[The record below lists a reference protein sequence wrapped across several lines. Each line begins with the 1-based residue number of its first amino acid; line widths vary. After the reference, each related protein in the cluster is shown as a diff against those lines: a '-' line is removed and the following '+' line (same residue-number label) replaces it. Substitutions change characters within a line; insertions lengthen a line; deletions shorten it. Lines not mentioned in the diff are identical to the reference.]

1 MRVRRTIKTWWLIA
15 AFVSG
20 FGLAMWAEDLAL
32 RWRNSLLE
40 FSAPH
45 LHFLTGQPLER
56 LHNGAQVP
64 FDFKISLYTG
74 TKSHLFKQIADRF
87 LVSYDVWGEQFSV
100 VKTQAPR
107 KLVDH
112 LDLIHAEEWC
122 LKQMTMD
129 PAGISDTEKLWA
141 RVEVRVP
148 QPDGKTVNPFGR
160 DSISE
165 SGINLSGLIELF
177 SRPPAT
183 QYHWATDAGPM
194 TLEEV
199 KRGNRRGS

>member
-1 MRVRRTIKTWWLIA
+1 MLVRTIKTWWLVA

-32 RWRNSLLE
+32 HWRNNYLE

-45 LHFLTGQPLER
+45 MHFLTGKPLER
-56 LHNGAQVP
+56 LQHGAQVP
-64 FDFKISLYTG
+64 FDFRISLYSG
-74 TKSHLFKQIADRF
+74 TRSHLFSQLAERF

-100 VKTQAPR
+100 VKTQSPR
-107 KLVDH
+107 SVVTH
-112 LDLIHAEEWC
+112 LDAAEAEAWC
-122 LKQMTMD
+122 LKQM
-129 PAGISDTEKLWA
+129 PVYPSGLSDAETIWA

-148 QPDGKTVNPFGR
+148 PTQSVNPFGR

-165 SGINLSGLIELF
+165 SGINLTGLIELF
-177 SRPPAT
+177 SRPPASA
-183 QYHWATDAGPM
+183 QPHWTLDAGPL

-199 KRGNRRGS
+199 KRSSRRGS

>member
-1 MRVRRTIKTWWLIA
+1 MLVRAIKTWWLIA

-32 RWRNSLLE
+32 SWRNNYLE

-45 LHFLTGQPLER
+45 MHFLTGKPLER
-56 LHNGAQVP
+56 LQHGAQVP

-74 TKSHLFKQIADRF
+74 TRSHLFSQLAERF

-100 VKTQAPR
+100 VKTQIPR
-107 KLVDH
+107 KQITH
-112 LDLIHAEEWC
+112 LDASDAEAWC
-122 LKQMTMD
+122 LKQMQVS
-129 PAGISDTEKLWA
+129 PAGISDTETLWA

-148 QPDGKTVNPFGR
+148 PDGRSANPFGR

-165 SGINLSGLIELF
+165 SGINLTGLIELF
-177 SRPPAT
+177 SRPPAST
-183 QYHWATDAGPM
+183 QPHWTLDAGPL
-194 TLEEV
+194 TIEEL
-199 KRGNRRGS
+199 KRGSRRGS

>member
-1 MRVRRTIKTWWLIA
+1 MLVRTIKTWWLVA

-32 RWRNSLLE
+32 NWRNNYLE

-45 LHFLTGQPLER
+45 MHFLTGKPLER
-56 LHNGAQVP
+56 LQHGAQVP
-64 FDFKISLYTG
+64 FDFKVSLFSG
-74 TKSHLFKQIADRF
+74 TKSHLFSQLAERF

-100 VKTQAPR
+100 VKTQSP
-107 KLVDH
+107 KSHISH
-112 LDLIHAEEWC
+112 LDAAEAEAWC
-122 LKQMTMD
+122 LKQM
-129 PAGISDTEKLWA
+129 PVNPVGLSDKESLWA

-148 QPDGKTVNPFGR
+148 PEKGANPFGK

-165 SGINLSGLIELF
+165 SGINLTGLIELF
-177 SRPPAT
+177 SRPPALA
-183 QYHWATDAGPM
+183 QPHWMEDTGPV
-194 TLEEV
+194 TIEEI

>member
-1 MRVRRTIKTWWLIA
+1 MLVRTIKTWWLVA

-32 RWRNSLLE
+32 SWRNNYLE
-40 FSAPH
+40 FSAQH
-45 LHFLTGQPLER
+45 MHFLTGKSLER
-56 LHNGAQVP
+56 LQHGAQVP
-64 FDFKISLYTG
+64 FDFKISLYSG
-74 TKSHLFKQIADRF
+74 TKSHLFSQLAERF

-100 VKTQAPR
+100 VKTQSPMNR
-107 KLVDH
+107 VTH
-112 LDLIHAEEWC
+112 LDAADAEAWC
-122 LKQMTMD
+122 LKQMPMNS
-129 PAGISDTEKLWA
+129 AGLDEKEKFWA

-148 QPDGKTVNPFGR
+148 AERTANPFGR

-165 SGINLSGLIELF
+165 SGINLTGLIDLF
-177 SRPPAT
+177 SRPPASA
-183 QYHWATDAGPM
+183 QPHWTLDTGPL